1 MADAKAL
8 DRPHSRNLKQLR
20 AILPFVKPYRKQIA
34 LALLFLVMGAVTT
47 LYLPVAVRQMI
58 DLGFAPEHREAIAR
72 YFLLMFI
79 VAVAM
84 AIFTGLRFLVV
95 SWLGQRV
102 VADLRDAVY
111 QRVVMMSPSC
121 LESTRTGEVLS
132 RINTDTT
139 LVETVVGSTFSITLR
154 SLFMFV
160 GSVIMMVVSSPA
172 LAGWIALVIP
182 AIIIP
187 IVVAGRWVRR
197 YSRASQDR
205 IADCSAMATESINA
219 IQTVQ
224 AYAQVKREQSRFSQ
238 AVSDAFA
245 TNVKRIRAETL
256 MGMTVVIMVFGG
268 IVLVLWRGAG
278 QVIAG
283 TLSAGIL
290 SQFGLYAVLAAG
302 TMGALTQVIGDLQRA
317 AGALER
323 ITELLSLQ
331 PDIRSPAQP
340 KTLPRPVRGELELK
354 DLYFAY
360 PSRPERAILSGL
372 NLHIRPGETIA
383 LVGPSGA
390 GKSTLFQLLMRF
402 YDPQQGQILLDGV
415 PLTALDLDELRQQ
428 LALVAQDVTLF
439 STNALENIRYGRP
452 DSELAQVE
460 QAARAAHAHEFIR
473 DLDQGYETYLGE
485 RGVRL
490 SGGQAQRLSIARALV
505 TDPPILLLDE
515 ATSALDAESE
525 RLVQQALDDIMQHRT
540 TLVIAH
546 RLATV
551 RKADRIIVMDQGQVV
566 AEGVHDEL
574 VKTNELYGH
583 LAELQFLS

>member
-1 MADAKAL
+1 MRDPKAL
-8 DRPHSRNLKQLR
+8 DRPGSKNLKQLR
-20 AILPFVKPYRKQIA
+20 AILPFVQPYKKQIA
-34 LALLFLVMGAVTT
+34 LALLLLVLAAATT

-58 DLGFAPEHREAIAR
+58 DLGFAPEHKEAISR
-72 YFLLMFI
+72 YFMLMFG

-102 VADLRDAVY
+102 VADLRQAVY
-111 QRVVMMSPSC
+111 HKVVMMSPAFF
-121 LESTRTGEVLS
+121 ESTRTGEVLS

-154 SLFMFV
+154 SLFMFS
-160 GSVIMMVVSSPA
+160 GAVIMMIISSPS
-172 LAGWIALVIP
+172 LAGWIALIIP
-182 AIIIP
+182 AIVIP
-187 IVVAGRWVRR
+187 IVVTGRFVRR
-197 YSRASQDR
+197 FSRTSQDR
-205 IADCSAMATESINA
+205 IADCSAMATETINA
-219 IQTVQ
+219 IHTVQ
-224 AYAQVKREQSRFSQ
+224 AYAQIQREKNRFSAAVQQ
-238 AVSDAFA
+238 AFEAS
-245 TNVKRIRAETL
+245 VKRIRAETL
-256 MGMTVVIMVFGG
+256 MGMIVVIVVFGG

-283 TLSAGIL
+283 TLSAGVL
-290 SQFGLYAVLAAG
+290 SQFVLYAVLAAT
-302 TMGALTQVIGDLQRA
+302 TMGALTQVIGELQRA

-323 ITELLSLQ
+323 ITELLALQ
-331 PDIRSPAQP
+331 PDIRSPDQP
-340 KTLPRPVRGELELK
+340 KALPSTVKGELALR
-354 DLYFAY
+354 DLHFAY
-360 PSRPERAILSGL
+360 PSRPETTILSGL
-372 NLHIRPGETIA
+372 NLTIKAGETVA

-415 PLTALDLDELRQQ
+415 PMVELDLDLLRQQ
-428 LALVAQDVTLF
+428 MALVAQDVTLF

-452 DSELAQVE
+452 QSEQSQVE
-460 QAARAAHAHEFIR
+460 QAARAAHAHEFVSK
-473 DLDQGYETYLGE
+473 LAEGYETYLGE

-490 SGGQAQRLSIARALV
+490 SGGQAQRLSIARALI

-525 RLVQQALDDIMQHRT
+525 RLVQEALDEIMENRT

-551 RKADRIIVMDQGQVV
+551 RKADRIVLMDHGQVV
-566 AEGVHDEL
+566 AEGQHDEL
-574 VKTNELYGH
+574 VKNNEMYRH
-583 LAELQFLS
+583 LADLQFLS

>member
-1 MADAKAL
+1 MRDSAAL
-8 DRPHSRNLKQLR
+8 DRPTSRNLKQLR
-20 AILPFVKPYRKQIA
+20 ALMPFVAPYKKQIA
-34 LALLFLVMGAVTT
+34 LALLFLVLGAATT

-58 DLGFAPEHREAIAR
+58 DLGFAPEHQAEISR
-72 YFLLMFI
+72 YFLLMFL

-84 AIFTGLRFLVV
+84 AIFTGLRFLTV

-102 VADLRDAVY
+102 VADLRAAVY
-111 QRVVMMSPSC
+111 QRVLDMSPAFF
-121 LESTRTGEVLS
+121 ESTRTGEVLS

-154 SLFMFV
+154 SLFMFF
-160 GSVIMMVVSSPA
+160 GSAIMMVVSSPA
-172 LAGWIALVIP
+172 LAGLIALVIP
-182 AIIIP
+182 AIIVP
-187 IVVAGRWVRR
+187 IVFTGRWVRR

-205 IADCSAMATESINA
+205 IADCSAMATETINA
-219 IQTVQ
+219 IHTVQ
-224 AYAQVKREQSRFSQ
+224 AYAQVPREKNRFNQ
-238 AVSDAFA
+238 AVLDAFG
-245 TNVKRIRAETL
+245 TSVKRIRAETL
-256 MGMTVVIMVFGG
+256 MGMIVVVMVFGA

-283 TLSAGIL
+283 TLSAGVL
-290 SQFGLYAVLAAG
+290 SQFVLYAVLAAG
-302 TMGALTQVIGDLQRA
+302 TMGALTQVIGELQRA
-317 AGALER
+317 AGALDR
-323 ITELLSLQ
+323 ITELLGLK
-331 PDIRSPAQP
+331 PDIRSPDAPQALAQ
-340 KTLPRPVRGELELK
+340 PVRGELELR
-354 DLYFAY
+354 DLHFSY
-360 PSRPERAILSGL
+360 PSRNDRVILSGL

-415 PLTALDLDELRQQ
+415 PLTALNLDQLRQQ
-428 LALVAQDVTLF
+428 MALVAQDVTLF
-439 STNALENIRYGRP
+439 SSNALENIRYGRP
-452 DSELAQVE
+452 DSEQGQVE

-473 DLDQGYETYLGE
+473 ELADGYETYLGE

-490 SGGQAQRLSIARALV
+490 SGGQAQRLSIARALI

-525 RLVQQALDDIMQHRT
+525 RLVQQALDEIMQHRT

-551 RKADRIIVMDQGQVV
+551 RKADRIVVMDQGKVV

-574 VKTNELYGH
+574 VKSNELYRH
-583 LAELQFLS
+583 LADLQFLS